1 MSQQEWLNIFGN
13 NLVSILEE
21 EQISQKELSIL
32 TGLSESTISRYINKL
47 QMPTV
52 RAIINISYALDWSF
66 EDMLNYGDIIDD
78 VQKENK

>member
-1 MSQQEWLNIFGN
+1 MSQQEWLDIFGD
-13 NLVSILEE
+13 NLASILEE
-21 EQISQKELSIL
+21 EKVSQKELSRL

-66 EDMLNYGDIIDD
+66 EDMLNYGDIIEDI
-78 VQKENK
+78 

>member
-1 MSQQEWLNIFGN
+1 MSQQEWLDIFGD

-21 EQISQKELSIL
+21 EQVSQKELSRL
-32 TGLSESTISRYINKL
+32 TGLSESTISRYINKS

-66 EDMLNYGDIIDD
+66 EDMLNYGDIIEDI
-78 VQKENK
+78 

>member
-1 MSQQEWLNIFGN
+1 MSQQEWLDVFGD
-13 NLVSILEE
+13 NLASILEE
-21 EQISQKELSIL
+21 EKISQKELSRL

-66 EDMLNYGDIIDD
+66 EDMLNYGDIIEDI
-78 VQKENK
+78 

>member
-1 MSQQEWLNIFGN
+1 MSQQEWLNIFGD

-21 EQISQKELSIL
+21 EQISQKELSRL

-66 EDMLNYGDIIDD
+66 EDMLNYGDIIEDI
-78 VQKENK
+78 

>member
-1 MSQQEWLNIFGN
+1 MSQQEWLDIFGN
-13 NLVSILEE
+13 NLASILEE
-21 EQISQKELSIL
+21 ERISQKELSRL

-66 EDMLNYGDIIDD
+66 EDMLNYGDIIEDI
-78 VQKENK
+78 

>member
-1 MSQQEWLNIFGN
+1 MSQQEWLDIFGD
-13 NLVSILEE
+13 NLANILEE
-21 EQISQKELSIL
+21 ERISQRELSRL
-32 TGLSESTISRYINKL
+32 TGISESTISKYINKL

-78 VQKENK
+78 V